1 MQEKNIL
8 TERKS
13 RRISVGKFLLN
24 VNDLQVALAGGRA
37 DKSAI
42 IYAVATEKLKVK
54 GKQISPRRLRA
65 KYTHRTKSYDFMLL
79 RVCISPLQ
87 GAFILLKYKKL
98 KNRRNK
104 YMARNSFIQI
114 SKLGNLKGRIDY
126 ITNPKRQENL
136 YAVYS
141 VSFSKQLSKI
151 FQYLLFVHVTEWF
164 G

>member
-1 MQEKNIL
+1 MQEKIIL

-65 KYTHRTKSYDFMLL
+65 KYTHCTRK
-79 RVCISPLQ
+79 I
-87 GAFILLKYKKL
+87 ILCVFRPPERP
-98 KNRRNK
+98 RRGVF
-104 YMARNSFIQI
+104 A
-114 SKLGNLKGRIDY
+114 
-126 ITNPKRQENL
+126 
-136 YAVYS
+136 
-141 VSFSKQLSKI
+141 
-151 FQYLLFVHVTEWF
+151 
-164 G
+164 

>member
-1 MQEKNIL
+1 MQEKIIL

-65 KYTHRTKSYDFMLL
+65 KYTHRTNFVYAL
-79 RVCISPLQ
+79 CISPLQ
-87 GAFILLKYKKL
+87 GATADRRIVRKQVPMHLLTAKQARAGKENAYRQTFIYQTK
-98 KNRRNK
+98 
-104 YMARNSFIQI
+104 Q
-114 SKLGNLKGRIDY
+114 
-126 ITNPKRQENL
+126 
-136 YAVYS
+136 AV
-141 VSFSKQLSKI
+141 
-151 FQYLLFVHVTEWF
+151 
-164 G
+164 

>member
-1 MQEKNIL
+1 MQEKIIL

-87 GAFILLKYKKL
+87 GAKDSVAVL
-98 KNRRNK
+98 
-104 YMARNSFIQI
+104 
-114 SKLGNLKGRIDY
+114 
-126 ITNPKRQENL
+126 TNAN
-136 YAVYS
+136 A
-141 VSFSKQLSKI
+141 
-151 FQYLLFVHVTEWF
+151 FVVMPDTAMSS
-164 G
+164 

>member
-1 MQEKNIL
+1 MQEKIIL

-65 KYTHRTKSYDFMLL
+65 KYTHRTKYF
-79 RVCISPLQ
+79 VFY
-87 GAFILLKYKKL
+87 A
-98 KNRRNK
+98 
-104 YMARNSFIQI
+104 
-114 SKLGNLKGRIDY
+114 LKGLY
-126 ITNPKRQENL
+126 FALAGGFLFYLNL
-136 YAVYS
+136 
-141 VSFSKQLSKI
+141 
-151 FQYLLFVHVTEWF
+151 ED
-164 G
+164 

>member
-1 MQEKNIL
+1 MQEKIIL

-65 KYTHRTKSYDFMLL
+65 KYTHRTNQRFVL
-79 RVCISPLQ
+79 RIFRPAGSCSADRRIVRKRMPMHPLTNDM
-87 GAFILLKYKKL
+87 AEFILPKT
-98 KNRRNK
+98 RR
-104 YMARNSFIQI
+104 
-114 SKLGNLKGRIDY
+114 
-126 ITNPKRQENL
+126 EC
-136 YAVYS
+136 
-141 VSFSKQLSKI
+141 LSEEI
-151 FQYLLFVHVTEWF
+151 HLFK
-164 G
+164 

>member
-1 MQEKNIL
+1 MQEKIIL

-65 KYTHRTKSYDFMLL
+65 KYTHRTNFVYAL
-79 RVCISPLQ
+79 RISPLQ
-87 GAFILLKYKKL
+87 GAS
-98 KNRRNK
+98 RR
-104 YMARNSFIQI
+104 
-114 SKLGNLKGRIDY
+114 
-126 ITNPKRQENL
+126 
-136 YAVYS
+136 
-141 VSFSKQLSKI
+141 
-151 FQYLLFVHVTEWF
+151 
-164 G
+164 

>member
-1 MQEKNIL
+1 MQEKIIL

-65 KYTHRTKSYDFMLL
+65 KYTHRTNLSIYTL
-79 RVCISPLQ
+79 CISRLHRAFPL
-87 GAFILLKYKKL
+87 
-98 KNRRNK
+98 RNCH
-104 YMARNSFIQI
+104 RHF
-114 SKLGNLKGRIDY
+114 LKGILRKALRGR
-126 ITNPKRQENL
+126 T
-136 YAVYS
+136 AC
-141 VSFSKQLSKI
+141 KQRDDLTYHRRKGD
-151 FQYLLFVHVTEWF
+151 T
-164 G
+164 